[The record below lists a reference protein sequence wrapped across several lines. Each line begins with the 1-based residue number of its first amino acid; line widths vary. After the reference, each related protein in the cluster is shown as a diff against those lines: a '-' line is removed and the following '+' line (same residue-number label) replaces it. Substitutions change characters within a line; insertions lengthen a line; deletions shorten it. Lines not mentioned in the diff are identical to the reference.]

1 MSACAAN
8 FAVQVIDDLSLE
20 FALPVVA
27 PKLISAYLTFTDY
40 ASTDS
45 VENILD
51 DFANCSST
59 VTIAHVDQNVRVLIT
74 YITILIV
81 VTILIVSFALY
92 VPAFIPFLTVLLII
106 ILYYALSIPYTPL
119 SDRSCIANAE
129 TSLQHL
135 ERQDQIAVNTALCSY

>member
-20 FALPVVA
+20 FSLPVVA

-74 YITILIV
+74 YITI
-81 VTILIVSFALY
+81 
-92 VPAFIPFLTVLLII
+92 PFLTVLLII